1 MFSHTGPLLAL
12 CSVLTS
18 ALCCDWLT
26 EYSDLRNSSV
36 TLVELMGGAFTDQE
50 SPVPFPYKL
59 YAQVE
64 KKGLESQLLFIRD
77 SLEQIYLLFR
87 SNNHSSANWDTRKTT
102 QFLESLHRQVVE
114 LSSCVPKKRTDS
126 RLRNYY
132 RRLKNSTLSC
142 PGGSAASWELLRRE
156 TKDHLDRLD
165 LLGNLV
171 KASAASRGR
180 PADSSTL

>member
-1 MFSHTGPLLAL
+1 MFSHTGPLLVL
-12 CSVLTS
+12 CAVLTS

-50 SPVPFPYKL
+50 SPSPVPFPYKL

-64 KKGLESQLLFIRD
+64 KKGVQSQLLFIRD
-77 SLEQIYLLFR
+77 SLQQIYLLF
-87 SNNHSSANWDTRKTT
+87 SSSSLSSTGWDAVKTT
-102 QFLESLHRQVVE
+102 QFLESLHRQVEE
-114 LSSCVPKKRTDS
+114 LSSCVSLHQQTNS
-126 RLRNYY
+126 RLKKYY
-132 RRLKNSTLSC
+132 RRLKNST
-142 PGGSAASWELLRRE
+142 GGSAASWELLRRE

-171 KASAASRGR
+171 KESAASRGR
-180 PADSSTL
+180 STDSSPL